1 MMKAIRNPIST
12 GKKMFYRKVGAI
24 LGKGRIR
31 ITTVFILFIT
41 LTILACAEVET
52 PTGNSPVNP
61 NLNQWDIP
69 RDQVFDGGP
78 GKDGIPA
85 LDNPALS
92 NASESSY
99 LSDDDLVL
107 GYKNGVDMVA
117 YPHKILDWH
126 EIINDNVNGQAI
138 AVTYCPLTG
147 TGIGWDRTI
156 DGAETTFGVS
166 GLLYNS
172 NLIPY
177 DRKTDSNWSQI
188 RLDCVNGVLKG
199 NMVQTF
205 PLVETTWK
213 TWRSM
218 YPETKL
224 ISIST
229 GFNRNYNRY
238 PYGDY
243 RTNNNNIIFPFQPD
257 DNRLGAKERVHGIII
272 DKVAK
277 AYRFG
282 SFSNGTALIEDLFRS
297 IPLVVVGN
305 KDRNFIVSFKST
317 LANGTVLKFEIAPEH
332 NQDPSSPIILIDDQG
347 NKWDIFGVAVS
358 GPLKGQKLLS
368 TTSFI
373 GYWFSWG
380 AFYPGLD
387 IYSD

>member
-126 EIINDNVNGQAI
+126 EIINDKVNGQAI

-347 NKWDIFGVAVS
+347 NKWDIELFAH
-358 GPLKGQKLLS
+358 P
-368 TTSFI
+368 
-373 GYWFSWG
+373 
-380 AFYPGLD
+380 
-387 IYSD
+387 